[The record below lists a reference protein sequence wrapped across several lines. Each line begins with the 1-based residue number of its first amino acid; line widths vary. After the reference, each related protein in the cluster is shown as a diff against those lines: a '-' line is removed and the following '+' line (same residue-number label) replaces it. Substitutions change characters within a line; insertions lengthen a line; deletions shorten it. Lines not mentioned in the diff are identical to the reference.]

1 MKNKKNPQ
9 LTDIK
14 SEMLDV
20 LQNNILNY
28 WIEKVQDNENGG
40 FYGRITGE
48 EQLIPQSEK
57 GAVLNARILWTFS
70 AAYRV
75 LKNKEY
81 LQAATRAKE
90 YLIKYFYDHKNG
102 GIYWLLD
109 YKGNPIET
117 KKQIYAQGFAIYGL
131 SEYFRAASDVEALE
145 YAKKLFY
152 DIEKH
157 SFDTEKNGYVE
168 AMTADWQPISD
179 MRLSNKDENTAKTM
193 NTHLHILEPYTNLY
207 RVWKNDEL
215 KKQLKNL
222 INLFLDKFINQES
235 YHLNLF
241 FDMDWNN
248 TTKIISFGHDIEAT
262 WLLYEAALELDEA
275 ETMEKVKAI
284 VPKVLKASMEGFQ
297 KDGGMIYEREIDNGV
312 EARNRDWWVQAETVV
327 GLMNHY
333 QYYGDKTSL
342 EKAFQSWN
350 FIKENIIDTEN
361 GEWFW
366 SVDDKGNKN
375 RKDDKAGVWKCP
387 YHNSRM
393 CLEVIERF

>member
-312 EARNRDWWVQAETVV
+312 EARNRDWWVLGTGRNSCRINE
-327 GLMNHY
+327 
-333 QYYGDKTSL
+333 SL
-342 EKAFQSWN
+342 
-350 FIKENIIDTEN
+350 
-361 GEWFW
+361 
-366 SVDDKGNKN
+366 SVL
-375 RKDDKAGVWKCP
+375 R
-387 YHNSRM
+387 R
-393 CLEVIERF
+393 